1 MQESN
6 TAKVIGNIAL
16 ALGAF
21 ALGSFLNNISQEI
34 DKTRDRVRDKAD
46 ESDLDEFKRELRD
59 IRTDINRKVN
69 SMEADIRGIRTNLK
83 LSKSSSIYANS
94 FDDDAE

>member
-21 ALGSFLNNISQEI
+21 ALGSFLSHTSHELEKIG
-34 DKTRDRVRDKAD
+34 DRVRDKAD
-46 ESDLDEFKRELRD
+46 DTDLDKCNADVRE
-59 IRTDINRKVN
+59 IRVEMNRKIN
-69 SMEADIRGIRTNLK
+69 SLESEIRGIRTNLK
-83 LSKSSSIYANS
+83 LSKSSSVYTSS
-94 FDDDAE
+94 FDDDAD